1 MNIVALVG
9 NLTRDVEI
17 KYTAAGLPIA
27 NFGIAINKKTKNQT
41 TQQLED
47 KPVFVDV
54 TAFGRQAE
62 IVNQYFKK
70 GKKIGIAGELNF
82 EQWQAQDGTKRSKL
96 TVNANKIEF
105 VEPKEAAGA
114 PGAPAAAP
122 GAYGQPQA
130 APAAYG
136 QPAPAPAPAYGQPAP
151 TPPPPPAYA
160 PPPQPAYAPPAPPP
174 SPAYAPPAA
183 ATPPP
188 PAAGAPAATPPPA
201 GQQTQ
206 VGTAPNG
213 SPIYIDQDNIPF

>member
-27 NFGIAINKKTKNQT
+27 NFGIAINKKTKNST

-62 IVNQYFKK
+62 IVNQYFRK

-82 EQWQAQDGTKRSKL
+82 EQWQAQDGQKRSKL

-105 VEPKEAAGA
+105 IEPKTAEAA
-114 PGAPAAAP
+114 PGAPAATP

-130 APAAYG
+130 APAPAAAY
-136 QPAPAPAPAYGQPAP
+136 APPAP
-151 TPPPPPAYA
+151 TPPPYT
-160 PPPQPAYAPPAPPP
+160 
-174 SPAYAPPAA
+174 PPAA
-183 ATPPP
+183 APTYAA
-188 PAAGAPAATPPPA
+188 PATAAPAATPPPA
-201 GQQTQ
+201 YAPPAGAPPAYAPPAGAAPAATPPVPQQPRQ
-206 VGTAPNG
+206 IGTAPNG
-213 SPIYIDQDNIPF
+213 APIYDIREDEIPF